1 MSGIDLP
8 GGPERAPGVAAAR
21 RDDSAEERL
30 REELG
35 PQILLRL
42 SAVIRTARTHD
53 VTNQAF
59 QRQLQDML
67 AVVQALL
74 KDEDECALVAVADYF
89 YLDGHRIKA
98 SATLLPVY
106 HGLLGEFE
114 RRGIGGVRFLQ
125 GVHASELERFFQL
138 FMGAEDPAIAEQLSA
153 ALLEARVEH
162 ILTVP
167 ASELDADDLARDLV
181 EHKERTERGRAKRVF
196 WRAVLGTKNI
206 VLRAR
211 QTGRLDLRQAKRLV
225 QPVVD
230 NIMKHEYSLIGL
242 TAVRDHDEY
251 TYAHCVNVSVLS
263 VGMGQALGLSRQVL
277 ADLGVA
283 GLLHDV
289 GKLAV
294 PGDVLRKPARLTPE
308 EWEMMQRHP
317 LEGVK
322 MTMRMPGLTALTLDT
337 IRVCLE
343 HHMNFDRTGYP
354 EVAHE
359 WGQATLSRIVAVGDC
374 FDAITAHRSYHR
386 RPRSAFEALQYLLGP
401 TRVSFDPAVLWALVR
416 TVGLYPAGSVL
427 LTDTGHIALALSPNP
442 EDSRRPF
449 CRVLVDPDG
458 SKPPPEREEE
468 WSPMPADVR
477 VVRVLRPEE
486 CDLPIA
492 EELAA

>member
-1 MSGIDLP
+1 MGTTEP
-8 GGPERAPGVAAAR
+8 AGGGTPAAAAR
-21 RDDSAEERL
+21 GDGAEER
-30 REELG
+30 RYEELG
-35 PQILLRL
+35 PQLLIRL

-53 VTNQAF
+53 VGNQAF
-59 QRQLQDML
+59 QRQLQDFL
-67 AVVQALL
+67 AVVQTLL
-74 KDEDECALVAVADYF
+74 AEEDECALVAVADYF
-89 YLDGHRIKA
+89 YLDGHRVKA
-98 SATLLPVY
+98 SAALLPVY

-114 RRGIGGVRFLQ
+114 RRSIGGIRFLH
-125 GVHASELERFFQL
+125 GVHAAELERFFQL
-138 FMGAEDPAIAEQLSA
+138 FMGAEDT
-153 ALLEARVEH
+153 ALADALGEALAQARVEH

-167 ASELDADDLARDLV
+167 ASELDADDLARELT
-181 EHKERTERGRAKRVF
+181 EPKEKTERGRAKRVF
-196 WRAVLGTKNI
+196 WRAVLGTRNI

-211 QTGRLDLRQAKRLV
+211 QSGRLDLRQAKRLV

-230 NIMKHEYSLIGL
+230 TIMKHEYSLIGL
-242 TAVRDHDEY
+242 AAVKDHDEY

-263 VGMGQALGLSRQVL
+263 VGMGQALGLPRQVL

-294 PGDVLRKPARLTPE
+294 PGDVLRKPAKLSAE
-308 EWEMMQRHP
+308 EWRLMQRHP
-317 LEGVK
+317 LEGVR
-322 MTMRMPGLTALTLDT
+322 MTMRMPGLSPLTLDT
-337 IRVCLE
+337 MRVCLE

-354 EVAHE
+354 DVAHE

-374 FDAITAHRSYHR
+374 FDAITAHRAYHS

-427 LTDTGHIALALSPNP
+427 HMDSGHLVLSLSPNP

-449 CRVLVDPDG
+449 CRVLVEPDG
-458 SKPPPEREEE
+458 SAPPRDCEDL

-486 CDLPIA
+486 HTFPVA
-492 EELAA
+492 EALAA

>member
-1 MSGIDLP
+1 MTDLP
-8 GGPERAPGVAAAR
+8 VEAGTSSG
-21 RDDSAEERL
+21 RDDPAERRIEQ
-30 REELG
+30 LG
-35 PQILLRL
+35 PQFLLRF
-42 SAVIRTARTHD
+42 SAVLRTARTHD

-59 QRQLQDML
+59 QRQLHELL
-67 AVVQALL
+67 AVVAALL

-114 RRGIGGVRFLQ
+114 RRAVGGVRFMQ
-125 GVHASELERFFQL
+125 GVHAAELERFFQL
-138 FMGAEDPAIAEQLSA
+138 FMSAEDPAVAELLPT
-153 ALLEARVEH
+153 ALTEAQVEH
-162 ILTVP
+162 VLTVP
-167 ASELDADDLARDLV
+167 ASELDADDLARELT
-181 EHKERTERGRAKRVF
+181 EPKEKTERGRAKRVF

-211 QTGRLDLRQAKRLV
+211 QTGRPDLRQAKRLV

-242 TAVRDHDEY
+242 TAVKDHDEY
-251 TYAHCVNVSVLS
+251 TYAHCVNVSVLA
-263 VGMGQALGLSRQVL
+263 VGMGQALGLDHQVL

-294 PGDVLRKPARLTPE
+294 PGDVLRKPARLSE
-308 EWEMMQRHP
+308 DEWRMMQRHP

-322 MTMRMPGLTALTLDT
+322 MTMRMPGLSLLTLDT
-337 IRVCLE
+337 MRVCLE
-343 HHMNFDRTGYP
+343 HHMNYDCTGYP
-354 EVAHE
+354 EISHE

-374 FDAITAHRSYHR
+374 FDAITAHRTYHK

-416 TVGLYPAGSVL
+416 TVGLFPAGSVL
-427 LTDTGHIALALSPNP
+427 HTDSGHLVMALSPNP
-442 EDSRRPF
+442 DDARRPF
-449 CRVLVDPDG
+449 CRILVEPDG
-458 SKPPPEREEE
+458 SPPDPDASE
-468 WSPMPADVR
+468 WSPMPSDVN
-477 VVRVLRPEE
+477 VLRVLKPEE
-486 CDLPIA
+486 FETSIS
-492 EELAA
+492 EQLAA

>member
-1 MSGIDLP
+1 MSATELP
-8 GGPERAPGVAAAR
+8 GAGESGVGAGRGEGGEDR
-21 RDDSAEERL
+21 RYED
-30 REELG
+30 LG
-35 PQILLRL
+35 PQLLMRL

-53 VTNQAF
+53 VANQAF
-59 QRQLQDML
+59 QRQLQEFL
-67 AVVQALL
+67 GVVQALL
-74 KDEDECALVAVADYF
+74 AEEDECALVAVADYF

-114 RRGIGGVRFLQ
+114 RRAIGGIRFLP
-125 GVHASELERFFQL
+125 GAHAAELERFFQL
-138 FMGAEDPAIAEQLSA
+138 FMGAEGTALAEQLPE
-153 ALLEARVEH
+153 ALLEARIEH

-167 ASELDADDLARDLV
+167 ASELDADDLARELV
-181 EHKERTERGRAKRVF
+181 DHKEKTERGRAKRVF

-242 TAVRDHDEY
+242 TAVKDHDEY

-294 PGDVLRKPARLTPE
+294 PGEVLRKPAKLSSE
-308 EWEMMQRHP
+308 EWGLMQRHP

-322 MTMRMPGLTALTLDT
+322 MTMRMPGLSALTLDT
-337 IRVCLE
+337 MRVCLE
-343 HHMNFDRTGYP
+343 HHMNYDGTGYP

-374 FDAITAHRSYHR
+374 FDAITAHRSYHS

-401 TRVSFDPAVLWALVR
+401 TRVSFDPAVLWGLVR

-427 LTDTGHIALALSPNP
+427 HTDTGHIVLALSPNP
-442 EDSRRPF
+442 DDSRRPF
-449 CRVLVDPDG
+449 CRVLVEPDG
-458 SKPPPEREEE
+458 SAPPAAREDA
-468 WSPMPADVR
+468 WSPMPVGVH

-486 CDLPIA
+486 HEFPVA
-492 EELAA
+492 EVLAA

>member
-1 MSGIDLP
+1 MSATELP
-8 GGPERAPGVAAAR
+8 GGAEGAAQVAAGRRDGDERAH
-21 RDDSAEERL
+21 DER
-30 REELG
+30 G
-35 PQILLRL
+35 PQLLLRL

-59 QRQLQDML
+59 QRQLQELL
-67 AVVQALL
+67 AVVEVLL
-74 KDEDECALVAVADYF
+74 HDEDECVLAAVADYF

-114 RRGIGGVRFLQ
+114 RRAIGGVRFLH
-125 GVHASELERFFQL
+125 GVHPAELERFFQL
-138 FMGAEDPAIAEQLSA
+138 FMGAEDPAVA
-153 ALLEARVEH
+153 AMLTDALAEARVEH
-162 ILTVP
+162 IMTVP
-167 ASELDADDLARDLV
+167 ASELDADDLTRELTD
-181 EHKERTERGRAKRVF
+181 KEKTERGRAKRVF

-211 QTGRLDLRQAKRLV
+211 QSGRLDLRQAKRLV

-242 TAVRDHDEY
+242 TAVKDHDEY

-294 PGDVLRKPARLTPE
+294 PGDVLRKPARLTEE
-308 EWEMMQRHP
+308 EWGLMQRHP

-337 IRVCLE
+337 MRVCLE

-374 FDAITAHRSYHR
+374 FDAITAHRTYHR

-416 TVGLYPAGSVL
+416 TVGLYPAGTVMH
-427 LTDTGHIALALSPNP
+427 TDTGHIALALSPNP

-449 CRVLVDPDG
+449 CRVLVEPDG
-458 SKPPPEREEE
+458 TPPPPELAEA
-468 WSPMPADVR
+468 WSPMPPDVNVMR
-477 VVRVLRPEE
+477 VIRPEE
-486 CDLPIA
+486 CGFSID

>member
-1 MSGIDLP
+1 MSATDLP
-8 GGPERAPGVAAAR
+8 HGGEAAGAADAR
-21 RDDSAEERL
+21 RGEGDDRHEQD
-30 REELG
+30 LG
-35 PQILLRL
+35 AAFLLKL

-53 VTNQAF
+53 VANQAF
-59 QRQLQDML
+59 QRVLQDLMSVIL
-67 AVVQALL
+67 ALL
-74 KDEDECALVAVADYF
+74 SDEDECALVAVGDYF

-98 SATLLPVY
+98 SAALLPVV
-106 HGLLGEFE
+106 HSLLGEFE
-114 RRGIGGVRFLQ
+114 RRGIGGMRFQ
-125 GVHASELERFFQL
+125 HGVHAPEIERFFQL
-138 FMGAEDPAIAEQLSA
+138 FMGAEDA
-153 ALLEARVEH
+153 ALAGQLPDAMAEARIEH
-162 ILTVP
+162 ILIVP
-167 ASELDADDLARDLV
+167 ASELDADDLARELAD
-181 EHKERTERGRAKRVF
+181 HKEKTERGRAKRVF

-242 TAVRDHDEY
+242 TAVKEHDEY
-251 TYAHCVNVSVLS
+251 TYAHCVNVSVMS

-294 PGDVLRKPARLTPE
+294 PGDVLRKPSRLTQD
-308 EWEMMQRHP
+308 EWDQMQRHP

-322 MTMRMPGLTALTLDT
+322 MTMRLPGLSALTLDT
-337 IRVCLE
+337 MRVCLE

-354 EVAHE
+354 DVAHE

-374 FDAITAHRSYHR
+374 FDAITAHRTYHK

-427 LTDTGHIALALSPNP
+427 HTSTGHLALALSPNP
-442 EDSRRPF
+442 DDPRRPF
-449 CRVLVDPDG
+449 CRILMEPDG
-458 SKPPPEREEE
+458 TKPPPERDDI
-468 WSPMPADVR
+468 WSPMPPTVN
-477 VVRVLRPEE
+477 VVRVLKPEDYE
-486 CDLPIA
+486 VSLAD
-492 EELAA
+492 ELAA

>member
-1 MSGIDLP
+1 MSGIEQP
-8 GGPERAPGVAAAR
+8 GGPGAAAAGAR
-21 RDDSAEERL
+21 RDDAAEDRS

-35 PQILLRL
+35 PQFLLRF
-42 SAVIRTARTHD
+42 SAAIRTARTHD

-59 QRQLQDML
+59 QRQLQDLL

-74 KDEDECALVAVADYF
+74 KDEDECALVVVGDYF

-114 RRGIGGVRFLQ
+114 RRTVGGVRFLQ
-125 GVHASELERFFQL
+125 GVHPSELERFFQL
-138 FMGAEDPAIAEQLSA
+138 FMGAEDPAIAEQLTSA
-153 ALLEARVEH
+153 LVEARVEH

-167 ASELDADDLARDLV
+167 ASELDADDLVRDLT
-181 EHKERTERGRAKRVF
+181 EHKEKTERGRAKRVF

-211 QTGRLDLRQAKRLV
+211 QSGRLDLRQAKRLV

-242 TAVRDHDEY
+242 TAVKDHDEY
-251 TYAHCVNVSVLS
+251 TYAHCVNVSVLA

-294 PGDVLRKPARLTPE
+294 PGDVLRKPAKLTQE
-308 EWEMMQRHP
+308 EWGMMQRHP

-322 MTMRMPGLTALTLDT
+322 MTMRMPGLSALTLDT
-337 IRVCLE
+337 MRVCLE

-354 EVAHE
+354 EIAHE

-427 LTDTGHIALALSPNP
+427 HTDTGHIVLALSPNP

-449 CRVLVDPDG
+449 CRILVEPDG
-458 SKPPPEREEE
+458 NKPPPEREDA
-468 WSPMPADVR
+468 WSPMPEDVH
-477 VVRVLRPEE
+477 VVRVLKPEE
-486 CDLPIA
+486 HDFPVA
-492 EELAA
+492 EALAA